1 MQISAL
7 VAAHI
12 GGASWGAW
20 TSSHGS
26 LTELD
31 SHANMPVAGCGT
43 TLISTTGRHA
53 TVTPFSGT
61 LPSMD
66 KVEIVDVA
74 MAFDDPITTRTSI
87 LIMRNAL
94 YIPSMGHNLIPPFIL
109 REAGLYVDET
119 PKFQLAGKAS
129 IDNHC
134 IHDPE
139 SNLRI
144 HLQLHGIFSYF
155 NTRPLTVDE
164 QMHWED
170 YDVVF
175 LTPDG
180 AMWDPHSSHYAAEE
194 AAMVD
199 ADGAIVQRSPCP
211 MQNLLTTA
219 DLSGMYADEPVS
231 WNAFL
236 AQVDACMDNDSDE
249 DDIVIGELT
258 DENIALFCDEER
270 QFQRAH
276 HQYHNDPEAFSTEIY
291 NIARTSISA
300 MALGSVTVD
309 NSACELFDGPPHGEA
324 SISAVTAGKPNGV
337 SANHLAKLFSI
348 SHDDAARTLSVTTQ
362 LNRQAADSSLSRNF
376 GTNDRMLRYK
386 RIKSTFFTD
395 TMYVTAKAK
404 STRGNTCAQIYVSDK
419 AFLAAYPMRDTKS
432 YINSLKQ
439 FAKDVGAPETL
450 VCDAHPTQ
458 KKRDVRDFLTQIG
471 TTLRVLEANTQWA
484 NRAELYIGLLKEA
497 IRKDM
502 RETNSPLVLWDYCLE
517 RRALIFQVTAK
528 KLFQLNGTNPHTATF
543 GTEADISHLCQ
554 FGWYEWVYYRDQSA
568 SFPYPKECLGR
579 CLGPAKNEGNE
590 MAQWILNENGR
601 VVVRRSIRRLTPHEL
616 SPSNESEVAKR
627 EAFTNSIRAILGDSM
642 STPTTPLSDDPC
654 NDWDLEL
661 YEDNVDGGPPT
672 IPEADFVDAAGKP
685 VLQQSFADT
694 LINAEVL
701 LPHEES
707 TALATVLKRTVDDN
721 GHMIG
726 TYNDNPLLNTMVYDC
741 VFPDGTTKEYAA
753 NVIAE
758 NIYNSVDFEGYASS
772 SSYVIVDH
780 RRSADVITI
789 EDKYFVT
796 KTGTKRIR
804 PTTKGWSM
812 LIEWTDGRRQWVDLK
827 LLKHSNQLQVA
838 EYAAARGLTEE
849 PAFAWWVPYTLRKRD
864 VIVSA
869 VKARR
874 TTHKYGIEVPRSLK
888 EALALDAKNGNK
900 YWSEAVGKEMGTI
913 VVAFE
918 ILEPNARPPPG
929 WTRSSGH
936 LIFDVKMDFTRKA
949 RWVKDGHR
957 TPDAITPSYAGV
969 VSRDSIR
976 IALVYAKLLGLDI
989 CGGDI
994 RNAYL
999 QAPSSEKH
1007 YIVCGP
1013 EFGLEYVGR
1022 CALIRR
1028 ALYGGKV
1035 AGADFW
1041 HHLRSCMNHLGFTSS
1056 RADPDVW
1063 FRRAKRTTGEEYY
1076 EYVLLYVDDVL
1087 VISERAEQVLRK
1099 EIGQQF
1105 VLKDESIGKPTQY
1118 LGGKLREVTLAN
1130 GVLAWSF
1137 SSTQY
1142 VQAAV
1147 KNVEEYLLL
1156 KGEKL
1161 VAKAPT
1167 PLSNGYRPEIDMSPE
1182 LEHADASYFHSLI
1195 GVLRWMVELG
1205 RVDICVEVSMMSSHL
1220 ALPRAGH
1227 LKEVLHIFAYLKKHH
1242 NSEMVFDPTPVQFDR
1257 SLFERQDWSYSQ
1269 YGCEGMVEEIPDGMP
1284 HPLGQPMTMRVFVDS
1299 DHAGDL
1305 LTRRSR
1311 TGYVVLLN
1319 GAPIY
1324 WNSKKQTSCE
1334 TSTFGS
1340 EFVAMKQATEY
1351 VRGLRFKLRMM
1362 GIPVDEPAFVFGDNQ
1377 SVLANTTAPAS
1388 TLKKKSNAIAY
1399 HFVREG
1405 CARDEWR
1412 TAYINTHENVADL
1425 LTKPL
1430 PSGEKRQKF
1439 VRMLLHHL

>member
-1 MQISAL
+1 MQVSSL
-7 VAAHI
+7 VVAHI
-12 GGASWGAW
+12 SGASWGSWNA
-20 TSSHGS
+20 SHGS
-26 LTELD
+26 PTELD

-43 TLISTTGRHA
+43 TVISSTGRHA

-74 MAFDDPITTRTSI
+74 MAYDDPITTRTSI
-87 LIMRNAL
+87 LVMRNAL
-94 YIPSMGHNLIPPFIL
+94 YIPSMGHNLIPPFIM
-109 REAGLYVDET
+109 REASLYVDET
-119 PKFQLAGKAS
+119 PKFQLADRAS

-134 IHDPE
+134 VYDPE
-139 SNLRI
+139 SGLRI
-144 HLQLHGIFSYF
+144 HLQLNGIFSYF
-155 NTRPLTVDE
+155 STRPLTVDE

-180 AMWDPHSSHYAAEE
+180 AMWDPHSLHYAEEE

-199 ADGAIVQRSPCP
+199 ADGAMVQRSPCP
-211 MQNLLTTA
+211 THHLLTAA
-219 DLSGMYADEPVS
+219 DVSEMYADSQVS
-231 WNAFL
+231 WDAIL
-236 AQVDACMDNDSDE
+236 AQVDACLE
-249 DDIVIGELT
+249 DDDDTVIGELT
-258 DENIALFCDEER
+258 DDDIAHFLDEDK

-276 HQYHNDPEAFSTEIY
+276 DRHLNDPEAFSQEVYT
-291 NIARTSISA
+291 IAMASVKA
-300 MALGSVTVD
+300 MALGSVTIN
-309 NSACELFDGPPHGEA
+309 NSACELFDAPDGD
-324 SISAVTAGKPNGV
+324 SLISAVTAGKPGGV
-337 SANHLAKLFSI
+337 SAERLAKLFSI
-348 SHDDAARTLSVTTQ
+348 PFDDAVRTLAVTTQ
-362 LNRQAADSSLSRNF
+362 LNRQTADSSLSRNF
-376 GTNDRMLRYK
+376 GTNDRMVRYK
-386 RIKSTFFTD
+386 QLDSTFFTD

-404 STRGNTCAQIYVSDK
+404 STRGNTSAQLFVSSK
-419 AFLAAYPMRDTKS
+419 AFLVGYPMRDTKS
-432 YINSLKQ
+432 YLNSLKS
-439 FAKDVGAPETL
+439 FAKEVGAPRTL

-458 KKRDVRDFLTQIG
+458 TKREVRDFLAQIG

-484 NRAELYIGLLKEA
+484 NRAELYVGLLKEA

-517 RRALIFQVTAK
+517 RRVLIFQVTAK

-579 CLGPAKNEGNE
+579 CLGPAKNEGNA

-616 SPSNESEVAKR
+616 SPSNEPEVAKR
-627 EAFTNSIRAILGDSM
+627 EAFTISIRAILGDSM
-642 STPTTPLSDDPC
+642 SAPVNPLSDDPC
-654 NDWDLEL
+654 DDWDLDL
-661 YEDNVDGGPPT
+661 YEDDVDGGAPS

-707 TALATVLKRTVDDN
+707 TTLATVLRRTVDEN
-721 GHMIG
+721 GRMIG

-753 NVIAE
+753 NIIAE
-758 NIYNSVDFEGYASS
+758 NIYNNVDFDGYASS

-780 RRSADVITI
+780 KRSGDAIRM

-804 PTTKGWSM
+804 QTTKGWSM

-838 EYAAARGLTEE
+838 EYAAARGLTDE

-900 YWSEAVGKEMGTI
+900 YWSDAVGKEMGTI

-1105 VLKDESIGKPTQY
+1105 VLKEESIGKPTQY
-1118 LGGKLREVTLAN
+1118 LGGKLREVTLDN
-1130 GVLAWSF
+1130 GVSAWSF

-1147 KNVEEYLLL
+1147 KNVEEYLSS

-1182 LEHADASYFHSLI
+1182 LESADASYYHSLI

-1205 RVDICVEVSMMSSHL
+1205 RVDMCIEVSMMSSHL

-1257 SLFERQDWSYSQ
+1257 SLFERQDWSFSQ
-1269 YGCEGMVEEIPDGMP
+1269 YGCEEMVEELPDGMP
-1284 HPLGQPMTMRVFVDS
+1284 DPLGQPMTMRVYVDS
-1299 DHAGDL
+1299 DHAGDM

-1412 TAYINTHENVADL
+1412 TAYINTHDNVADL
-1425 LTKPL
+1425 FTKPL
-1430 PSGEKRQKF
+1430 PSGEKRSKF

>member
-1 MQISAL
+1 
-7 VAAHI
+7 
-12 GGASWGAW
+12 
-20 TSSHGS
+20 
-26 LTELD
+26 
-31 SHANMPVAGCGT
+31 
-43 TLISTTGRHA
+43 
-53 TVTPFSGT
+53 
-61 LPSMD
+61 MD

-74 MAFDDPITTRTSI
+74 MAFDDPITTRTFI
-87 LIMRNAL
+87 LVMRNAL
-94 YIPSMGHNLIPPFIL
+94 YIPSMEHNLIPPFIM
-109 REAGLYVDET
+109 REASLYVDET
-119 PKFQLAGKAS
+119 PKFQLADRAS

-134 IHDPE
+134 VYDPE
-139 SNLRI
+139 SGLRI
-144 HLQLHGIFSYF
+144 HLQLNGIFSYF
-155 NTRPLTVDE
+155 STRPLTVDE

-180 AMWDPHSSHYAAEE
+180 AMWDPHSLHYAEEE

-211 MQNLLTTA
+211 MHHLLTAA
-219 DLSGMYADEPVS
+219 DVNDMYADSQVS
-231 WNAFL
+231 WDAIL
-236 AQVDACMDNDSDE
+236 AQVDACLE
-249 DDIVIGELT
+249 DDDDTVIGELT
-258 DENIALFCDEER
+258 DDDIAHFLEEEQ
-270 QFQRAH
+270 QFQRARDRH
-276 HQYHNDPEAFSTEIY
+276 LNDPEAFSQEVYT
-291 NIARTSISA
+291 IAMASVKA
-300 MALGSVTVD
+300 MALGSVTVN
-309 NSACELFDGPPHGEA
+309 NSACELFDAPDGD
-324 SISAVTAGKPNGV
+324 SLISAVTAGKPGGV
-337 SANHLAKLFSI
+337 SAERLAKLFSI
-348 SHDDAARTLSVTTQ
+348 PFDDAVRTLAVTTQ
-362 LNRQAADSSLSRNF
+362 LNRQTADSSLSRNF
-376 GTNDRMLRYK
+376 GTNDRMVRYTQLD
-386 RIKSTFFTD
+386 STFFTD

-404 STRGNTCAQIYVSDK
+404 STRGNTCAQLFVSSK
-419 AFLAAYPMRDTKS
+419 AFLIGYPMRDTKS
-432 YINSLKQ
+432 YLNSLKT
-439 FAKDVGAPETL
+439 FAKEVGAPRTL

-458 KKRDVRDFLTQIG
+458 TKREVRDFLAQIG

-484 NRAELYIGLLKEA
+484 NRAELYVGLLKEA

-517 RRALIFQVTAK
+517 RRVLIFQVTAK

-579 CLGPAKNEGNE
+579 CLGPAKNEGNA

-601 VVVRRSIRRLTPHEL
+601 VVVRRSVRRLTPHEL

-627 EAFTNSIRAILGDSM
+627 EAFTSSIRAHLGDSM
-642 STPTTPLSDDPC
+642 SAPVNPLSDDPC
-654 NDWDLEL
+654 DDWDLDL
-661 YEDNVDGGPPT
+661 YEDDEDGGAPS

-707 TALATVLKRTVDDN
+707 TALATVLRRTVDEN
-721 GHMIG
+721 GRMIG

-753 NVIAE
+753 NIIAE
-758 NIYNSVDFEGYASS
+758 NIYNNVDFDGYASS

-780 RRSADVITI
+780 KRSGDAIRM

-812 LIEWTDGRRQWVDLK
+812 LIEWADGRRQWVDLK

-838 EYAAARGLTEE
+838 EYAAARGLTDE

-976 IALVYAKLLGLDI
+976 IALVYAKLLGLGI

-994 RNAYL
+994 RNAFL

-1105 VLKDESIGKPTQY
+1105 VLKEESIGKPTQY
-1118 LGGKLREVTLAN
+1118 LGGKLREVTLEN
-1130 GVLAWSF
+1130 GVSAWSF

-1147 KNVEEYLLL
+1147 KNVEEYLSS

-1182 LEHADASYFHSLI
+1182 LESADASYYHSLI

-1205 RVDICVEVSMMSSHL
+1205 RVDMCIEVSMMSSHL

-1257 SLFERQDWSYSQ
+1257 SLFERQDWSFSQ
-1269 YGCEGMVEEIPDGMP
+1269 YGCEEMVEELPDGMP
-1284 HPLGQPMTMRVFVDS
+1284 DPLGQPMTMRVYVDS
-1299 DHAGDL
+1299 DHAGDM

-1425 LTKPL
+1425 FTKPL
-1430 PSGEKRQKF
+1430 PSGEKRSKF

>member
-1 MQISAL
+1 
-7 VAAHI
+7 
-12 GGASWGAW
+12 
-20 TSSHGS
+20 
-26 LTELD
+26 
-31 SHANMPVAGCGT
+31 
-43 TLISTTGRHA
+43 
-53 TVTPFSGT
+53 
-61 LPSMD
+61 MD

-74 MAFDDPITTRTSI
+74 MAFDDPITTRTFI
-87 LIMRNAL
+87 LVMRNAL
-94 YIPSMGHNLIPPFIL
+94 YIPSMGHNLIPPFIM
-109 REAGLYVDET
+109 REASLYVDET
-119 PKFQLAGKAS
+119 PKFQLADRAS

-134 IHDPE
+134 VYDPE
-139 SNLRI
+139 SGLRI
-144 HLQLHGIFSYF
+144 HLQLNGIFSYF
-155 NTRPLTVDE
+155 STRPLTVDE

-180 AMWDPHSSHYAAEE
+180 AMWDPHSLHYAEEE

-211 MQNLLTTA
+211 THHLLTAA
-219 DLSGMYADEPVS
+219 DVNDMYADSQVS
-231 WNAFL
+231 WDAIL
-236 AQVDACMDNDSDE
+236 AQVDACLE
-249 DDIVIGELT
+249 DDDDTVIGELT
-258 DENIALFCDEER
+258 DDDIAHFLEEEQ
-270 QFQRAH
+270 QFQCARDRH
-276 HQYHNDPEAFSTEIY
+276 LNDPEAFSQEVYT
-291 NIARTSISA
+291 IAMASVKA
-300 MALGSVTVD
+300 MALGSVTVN
-309 NSACELFDGPPHGEA
+309 NSACELFDAPDGD
-324 SISAVTAGKPNGV
+324 SLISAVTAGKPGGV
-337 SANHLAKLFSI
+337 SAERLAKLFSI
-348 SHDDAARTLSVTTQ
+348 PFDDAVRTLAVTTQ
-362 LNRQAADSSLSRNF
+362 LNRQTADSSLSRNF
-376 GTNDRMLRYK
+376 GTNDRMVRYTQLD
-386 RIKSTFFTD
+386 STFFTD

-404 STRGNTCAQIYVSDK
+404 STRGNTCAQLFVSSK
-419 AFLAAYPMRDTKS
+419 AFLIGYPMRDTKS
-432 YINSLKQ
+432 YLNSLKT
-439 FAKDVGAPETL
+439 FAKEVGAPRTL

-458 KKRDVRDFLTQIG
+458 TKREVRDFLAQIG

-484 NRAELYIGLLKEA
+484 NRAELYVGLLKEA

-517 RRALIFQVTAK
+517 RRVLIFQVTAK

-579 CLGPAKNEGNE
+579 CLGPAKNEGNA

-627 EAFTNSIRAILGDSM
+627 EAFTSSIRAHLGDSM
-642 STPTTPLSDDPC
+642 SAPVNPLSDDPC
-654 NDWDLEL
+654 DDWDLDL
-661 YEDNVDGGPPT
+661 YEDDEDGGAPS

-707 TALATVLKRTVDDN
+707 TALATVLRRTVDEN
-721 GHMIG
+721 GRMIG

-753 NVIAE
+753 NIIAE
-758 NIYNSVDFEGYASS
+758 NIYNNVDFDGYASS

-780 RRSADVITI
+780 KRSGDAIRM

-812 LIEWTDGRRQWVDLK
+812 LIEWADGRRQWVDLK

-838 EYAAARGLTEE
+838 EYAAARGLTDE

-976 IALVYAKLLGLDI
+976 IALVYAKLLGLGI

-994 RNAYL
+994 RNAFL

-1105 VLKDESIGKPTQY
+1105 VLKEESIGKPTQY
-1118 LGGKLREVTLAN
+1118 LGGKLREVTLEN
-1130 GVLAWSF
+1130 GVSAWSF

-1147 KNVEEYLLL
+1147 KNVEEYLSS

-1182 LEHADASYFHSLI
+1182 LESADASYYHSLI

-1205 RVDICVEVSMMSSHL
+1205 RVDMCIEVSMMSSHL

-1257 SLFERQDWSYSQ
+1257 SLFERQDWSFSQ
-1269 YGCEGMVEEIPDGMP
+1269 YGCEEMVEELPDGMP
-1284 HPLGQPMTMRVFVDS
+1284 DPLGQPMTMRVYVDS
-1299 DHAGDL
+1299 DHAGDM

-1425 LTKPL
+1425 FTKPL
-1430 PSGEKRQKF
+1430 PSGEKRSKF

>member
-1 MQISAL
+1 
-7 VAAHI
+7 
-12 GGASWGAW
+12 
-20 TSSHGS
+20 
-26 LTELD
+26 
-31 SHANMPVAGCGT
+31 
-43 TLISTTGRHA
+43 
-53 TVTPFSGT
+53 
-61 LPSMD
+61 MD

-74 MAFDDPITTRTSI
+74 MAFDDPITTRTFI
-87 LIMRNAL
+87 LVMRNAL
-94 YIPSMGHNLIPPFIL
+94 YIPSMGHNLIPPFIM
-109 REAGLYVDET
+109 REASLYVDET
-119 PKFQLAGKAS
+119 PKFQLADRAS

-134 IHDPE
+134 VYDPE
-139 SNLRI
+139 SGLRI
-144 HLQLHGIFSYF
+144 HLQLNGIFSYF
-155 NTRPLTVDE
+155 STRPLTVDE

-180 AMWDPHSSHYAAEE
+180 AMWDPHSLHYAEEE

-199 ADGAIVQRSPCP
+199 ADGAMVQRSPCP
-211 MQNLLTTA
+211 THHLLTAA
-219 DLSGMYADEPVS
+219 DVSEMYADSQVS
-231 WNAFL
+231 WDAIL
-236 AQVDACMDNDSDE
+236 AQVDACLE
-249 DDIVIGELT
+249 DDDDTVIGELT
-258 DENIALFCDEER
+258 DDDIAHFLEEEQ
-270 QFQRAH
+270 QFQRARDRH
-276 HQYHNDPEAFSTEIY
+276 LNDPEAFSQEVYT
-291 NIARTSISA
+291 IAMASVKA
-300 MALGSVTVD
+300 MALGSVTVN
-309 NSACELFDGPPHGEA
+309 NSACELFDAPDGD
-324 SISAVTAGKPNGV
+324 SLISAVTAGKPGGV
-337 SANHLAKLFSI
+337 SAERLAKLFSI
-348 SHDDAARTLSVTTQ
+348 PFDDAVRTLAVTTQ
-362 LNRQAADSSLSRNF
+362 LNRQTADSSLSRNF
-376 GTNDRMLRYK
+376 GTNDRMVRYTQLD
-386 RIKSTFFTD
+386 STFFTD

-404 STRGNTCAQIYVSDK
+404 STRGNTCAQLFVSSK
-419 AFLAAYPMRDTKS
+419 AFLIGYPMRDTKS
-432 YINSLKQ
+432 YLNSLKT
-439 FAKDVGAPETL
+439 FAKEVGAPRTL

-458 KKRDVRDFLTQIG
+458 TKREVRDFLAQIG

-484 NRAELYIGLLKEA
+484 NRAELYVGLLKEA

-517 RRALIFQVTAK
+517 RRVLIFQVTAK

-579 CLGPAKNEGNE
+579 CLGPAKNEGNA

-627 EAFTNSIRAILGDSM
+627 EAFTSSIRAHLGDSM
-642 STPTTPLSDDPC
+642 SAPVNPLSDDPC
-654 NDWDLEL
+654 DDWDLDL
-661 YEDNVDGGPPT
+661 YEDDEDGGAPS

-707 TALATVLKRTVDDN
+707 TALATVLRRTVDEN
-721 GHMIG
+721 GRMIG

-753 NVIAE
+753 NIIAE
-758 NIYNSVDFEGYASS
+758 NIYNNVDFDGYASS

-780 RRSADVITI
+780 KRSGDAIRM

-804 PTTKGWSM
+804 QTTKGWSM
-812 LIEWTDGRRQWVDLK
+812 LIEWADGRRQWVDLK

-838 EYAAARGLTEE
+838 EYAAARGLTDE

-976 IALVYAKLLGLDI
+976 IALVYAKLLGLGI

-994 RNAYL
+994 RNAFL

-1105 VLKDESIGKPTQY
+1105 VLKEESIGKPTQY
-1118 LGGKLREVTLAN
+1118 LGGKLREVTLEN
-1130 GVLAWSF
+1130 GVSAWSF

-1147 KNVEEYLLL
+1147 KNVEEYLSS

-1182 LEHADASYFHSLI
+1182 LESADASYYHSLI

-1205 RVDICVEVSMMSSHL
+1205 RVDMCIEVSMMSSHL

-1257 SLFERQDWSYSQ
+1257 SLFERQDWSFSQ
-1269 YGCEGMVEEIPDGMP
+1269 YGCEEMVEELPDGMP
-1284 HPLGQPMTMRVFVDS
+1284 DPLGQPMTMRVYVDS
-1299 DHAGDL
+1299 DHAGDM

-1425 LTKPL
+1425 FTKPL
-1430 PSGEKRQKF
+1430 PSGEKRSKF